1 MKGCGKK
8 YATGGSTNKPT
19 TIQQKVADR
28 NRRMAE
34 AMGDAPPTP
43 KPPPRPT
50 KPKPFANGGPIAP
63 AVMPTPQPRPSN
75 FTVGPLQFGGPN
87 GMGGAG
93 TPTRTPGAPSTNPN
107 YASDRNRPMRDQ
119 RDMDN
124 MKQKI
129 KERLGDRMGGLRD
142 RLAGIGQRVRPNAPR
157 PVAAGGGYKKGGAVD
172 GCAIR
177 GKTNCK
183 TKSYK

>member
-8 YATGGSTNKPT
+8 YASGGATKPT

-34 AMGDAPPTP
+34 AMGDAP
-43 KPPPRPT
+43 
-50 KPKPFANGGPIAP
+50 KPKPATPKKKPDSFADGGPVRP

-75 FTVGPLQFGGPN
+75 FTVGPLQFGGP
-87 GMGGAG
+87 GGFGGAG
-93 TPTRTPGAPSTNPN
+93 SPVGATGMPPAGPMYS
-107 YASDRNRPMRDQ
+107 SDRNRPMRDQ

-129 KERLGDRMGGLRD
+129 KEGLGDRMGGLRD
-142 RLAGIGQRVRPNAPR
+142 RLAGLGQRMRPNAPR
-157 PVAAGGGYKKGGAVD
+157 PVAAGGGYKKGGKID
-172 GCAIR
+172 GCAVR
-177 GKTNCK
+177 GM
-183 TKSYK
+183 TKGKNK